1 MAETRIHKVSLV
13 TWVLV
18 MSTGLSLFLVSERS
32 LWVIATGVAVF
43 VGAEMV
49 TLPAPSGQRIQLGVG
64 VAAAVLVIFNGDW
77 VSTGAV
83 LGLGMAATWFAMAMS
98 VDPRSVVGTRF
109 LAQSVAF
116 SALVGAYTGVL
127 HLSTFGGDTDR
138 LVALISAGLVWYLAR
153 AITKALIGLDRQDL
167 SMRYLWLL
175 SLEDWSVVVGLFATG
190 GLFGFAQPVISWWA
204 IPVAGLPYAFF
215 HLAFVR
221 FSGTRKTYGQT
232 IRALSRIP
240 EVGGLAPDG
249 HSVRTADL
257 SVAVA
262 QEMGMH
268 PDDVNRLEYAALM
281 HDIGKV
287 TLNEP
292 AILKAGYTDDDLARW
307 GSQIIGE
314 SPYLRPVATIVERQ
328 HEPYRRPG
336 ADTDP
341 DLPLASKI
349 IKVASAYDQAV
360 VDFRL
365 GPLEA
370 LERLHQGAVYEFDPA
385 VTASLRR
392 VLVHRSIVAA

>member
-1 MAETRIHKVSLV
+1 
-13 TWVLV
+13 
-18 MSTGLSLFLVSERS
+18 
-32 LWVIATGVAVF
+32 
-43 VGAEMV
+43 
-49 TLPAPSGQRIQLGVG
+49 
-64 VAAAVLVIFNGDW
+64 
-77 VSTGAV
+77 
-83 LGLGMAATWFAMAMS
+83 
-98 VDPRSVVGTRF
+98 
-109 LAQSVAF
+109 
-116 SALVGAYTGVL
+116 
-127 HLSTFGGDTDR
+127 
-138 LVALISAGLVWYLAR
+138 
-153 AITKALIGLDRQDL
+153 
-167 SMRYLWLL
+167 MRYLWLL

-190 GLFGFAQPVISWWA
+190 GMFGFAQPVIGWWA
-204 IPVAGLPYAFF
+204 ILVAGMPYAFF

-221 FSGTRKTYGQT
+221 FNGTRKTYGQT

-257 SVAVA
+257 SISIA

-268 PDDVNRLEYAALM
+268 PDDVNRLEFAALM

-307 GSQIIGE
+307 GAQIIAE
-314 SPYLRPVATIVERQ
+314 SPYLHPVATIVERQ

-336 ADTDP
+336 ADVDP

-392 VLVHRSIVAA
+392 VLAHRNVVVA